1 MIGKLFILNLKALL
15 SGIFRIGSGKSGKLR
30 ISFVIYVGLALVL
43 SFFMLF
49 YALFSSI
56 CQAFFDSGLG
66 FMYFATLG
74 TLIFGL
80 CVIST
85 MFAASAMVFGAKDN
99 ELLLA
104 LPIKPSHILIS
115 RLMALL
121 ASEYGVALLACVA
134 AFLPWVAGGYATGIG
149 IVFLVLGT
157 LLLPPMALSVALF
170 LAWILSSVSTRLR
183 HKNIISLAI
192 SISFF
197 LAYMYFYMNLQGY
210 MNQLMANG
218 QELAEAFKRAM
229 PPFYAFGASIA
240 NADFARFFIFF
251 VWAVTPFV
259 LALMLLGAKYG
270 QVLTSSKGV
279 PKTAYK
285 ERDIPAKTQLRALVG
300 KEMAKFWSRPM
311 VVMNSSIGSVFL
323 LLSPLALVPQAGIM
337 QQIETFSQMLNI
349 PISVM
354 FAAIL
359 AFLGSA
365 NTLSASLVSLEGKS
379 LWIVKSVP
387 IASKTILQA
396 KIITHLLVSSIPCL
410 FASAF
415 FSLSGSAGDALLIFI
430 VPQTAIVFM
439 ANLGIAINLFFPKL
453 DWTNET
459 YVVKQGISAMI
470 ALFGGMALFAG
481 LGILYALALSSVL
494 PATLFLW
501 ICAIVF
507 AIVGAA
513 AYSWLMKRGAIM
525 FSELS

>member
-1 MIGKLFILNLKALL
+1 
-15 SGIFRIGSGKSGKLR
+15 
-30 ISFVIYVGLALVL
+30 
-43 SFFMLF
+43 
-49 YALFSSI
+49 
-56 CQAFFDSGLG
+56 
-66 FMYFATLG
+66 
-74 TLIFGL
+74 
-80 CVIST
+80 
-85 MFAASAMVFGAKDN
+85 
-99 ELLLA
+99 
-104 LPIKPSHILIS
+104 
-115 RLMALL
+115 
-121 ASEYGVALLACVA
+121 
-134 AFLPWVAGGYATGIG
+134 
-149 IVFLVLGT
+149 
-157 LLLPPMALSVALF
+157 
-170 LAWILSSVSTRLR
+170 
-183 HKNIISLAI
+183 
-192 SISFF
+192 
-197 LAYMYFYMNLQGY
+197 MYFYMNLQGY